1 MTSPT
6 ATTAR
11 LGQPGNTPRSL
22 VLRLRGGEEVSGT
35 AFIPTIQSLAPFLAS
50 RRGGLLT
57 LSKPSGETRQAATAT
72 HVMIRLAS
80 VLHAWSPDATLAVEH
95 RAPGPTRRHIRITFD
110 DHTDVEGVIT
120 CPAGQRVSDFLAR
133 AEDFVV
139 LRQATIDG
147 VARGQVDLAVHLEA
161 VNTIRDLGPAQ
172 LAVAG
177 AASGAGPAPAAR
189 RTALPPQGALVAAGA
204 TTGGGAPPPRQ
215 TVVKRRTSSLTL
227 VSFDDL

>member
-11 LGQPGNTPRSL
+11 LGQPGNTPRPL
-22 VLRLRGGEEVSGT
+22 ILRLRGGEEVSGT

-95 RAPGPTRRHIRITFD
+95 RAPGPTRRHIRVTFD
-110 DHTDVEGVIT
+110 DHSDVEGVIT

-147 VARGQVDLAVHLEA
+147 VPRGQVDLAVHLET
-161 VNTIRDLGPAQ
+161 VNTVRDLGPAE
-172 LAVAG
+172 LAVAS
-177 AASGAGPAPAAR
+177 AAAAPAAR
-189 RTALPPQGALVAAGA
+189 RTAVQAPGVVAAAGA
-204 TTGGGAPPPRQ
+204 IAGGSSPAPRQ